1 MKLEMSMWK
10 KKQIFV
16 IADSMLANFQWMY
29 LVIILLRIPDIVKLS
44 SKRMIRNHLMIV
56 RGLERKFQ

>member
-29 LVIILLRIPDIVKLS
+29 LGIILLRIPDIAKLIL
-44 SKRMIRNHLMIV
+44 MQTIRKLLMIA
-56 RGLERKFQ
+56 RELERKFP

>member
-29 LVIILLRIPDIVKLS
+29 LGIILLRIPDIAKLIL
-44 SKRMIRNHLMIV
+44 MQTIRKLLMIA
-56 RGLERKFQ
+56 RGLGRKFQ

>member
-29 LVIILLRIPDIVKLS
+29 LGIILLRIPDIGS
-44 SKRMIRNHLMIV
+44 
-56 RGLERKFQ
+56 

>member
-16 IADSMLANFQWMY
+16 IADFMLANFQWMY
-29 LVIILLRIPDIVKLS
+29 LGIILLQIPDIVKLNL
-44 SKRMIRNHLMIV
+44 KRMIRNHLMIA
-56 RGLERKFQ
+56 RGLERKFP